1 MNMYTY
7 MCTYFVIVI
16 VKFISKY
23 KDTYR
28 ARRTK
33 VTHTHTKS

>member
-1 MNMYTY
+1 
-7 MCTYFVIVI
+7 MCVCVIVI

-23 KDTYR
+23 KDTYI

-33 VTHTHTKS
+33 VCRYKKVIKAY